1 MKNLSSSTKIIA
13 SVVVTLSATMLPF
26 AAIRATEPVTKC
38 ITAKS
43 KAANDTAVAR
53 LEKDVAPYLKTDA
66 DAAAIK
72 AYRDALTVAWSAL
85 EQPYCGYGAEGAA
98 SAIKSFGKSADRA
111 RTAFLDSIKN
121 HAPVKTVVA
130 VAKEDSEP
138 TSTPD
143 GPTPSMA
150 AMMAVEP
157 TKKAEPVAVAKTT
170 ITTSA
175 KIRSGLRR
183 GMRAASVL
191 DMQKC
196 LAKHF
201 GVSPDDI
208 ATGFFGPKTESLII
222 KFQLEKKIIK
232 SASEAG
238 AGLVGPKTATALNS
252 L

>member
-26 AAIRATEPVTKC
+26 VATHATEPVTKC

-43 KAANDTAVAR
+43 KAANDTAIAR
-53 LEKDVAPYLKTDA
+53 LEKDVAPYLKNDA
-66 DAAAIK
+66 DVAAIK

-121 HAPVKTVVA
+121 HAPVKAVVA

-143 GPTPSMA
+143 GPTPSMEK
-150 AMMAVEP
+150 MMAVEP
-157 TKKAEPVAVAKTT
+157 TKKVEPVAAIKTT
-170 ITTSA
+170 SATA

-183 GMRAASVL
+183 GMRASSVL

-201 GVSPDDI
+201 SVSQDDI

-238 AGLVGPKTATALNS
+238 AGLVGPKTAAALNS